1 MLRELGPGLWDS
13 RCHLQT
19 MGPLWVPRRMTV
31 IRLADDGL
39 LLHSPNPLEAELR
52 RELEALG
59 PVRYL
64 IAPSL
69 MHAGFLEDYAAAFPE
84 AKLYTAPG
92 LGALKPQLRVEA
104 ELGDE
109 ESGSGLPAS
118 EAPWAGQVDQV
129 LTEGVPRLNEV
140 ALYHRPTRTLILTDF
155 AHNVGSD
162 NPWLTRVVFRAIRG
176 YGKLGPTRYFRSLV
190 ADPSAVWRSVERIAR
205 WDFERVLVCHG
216 RACDTSPGQLLEAF
230 RDYRP

>member
-1 MLRELGPGLWDS
+1 VLRSLGPGIWDS

-19 MGPLWVPRRMTV
+19 MGPLWVPRRMSV
-31 IRLADDGL
+31 IRLASGDL
-39 LLHSPNPLEAELR
+39 LLHSPNPLGPELQR
-52 RELEALG
+52 SLEELG
-59 PVRYL
+59 RVRYL

-69 MHAGFLEDYAAAFPE
+69 MHAGFLEDYLAAFPE
-84 AKLYTAPG
+84 AKLYAAPG
-92 LGALKPQLRVEA
+92 LSSLEPGLAVEA

-109 ESGSGLPAS
+109 DSGSGLPAS
-118 EAPWAGQVDQV
+118 QSPWADDIDQV

-140 ALYHRPTRTLILTDF
+140 AFFHRPTRTLILTDY

-176 YGKLGPTRYFRSLV
+176 YGRLGPTRYFRSLV
-190 ADPSAVWRSVERIAR
+190 EDPGAVWRSIERIAR

-216 RACDTSPGQLLEAF
+216 QETNSSPAQLLQAF
-230 RDYRP
+230 SAYRP